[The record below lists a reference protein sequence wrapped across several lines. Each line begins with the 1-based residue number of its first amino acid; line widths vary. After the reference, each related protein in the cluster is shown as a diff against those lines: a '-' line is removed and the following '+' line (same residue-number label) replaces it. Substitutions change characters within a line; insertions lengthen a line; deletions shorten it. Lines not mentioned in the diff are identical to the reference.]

1 MHTINVGEMC
11 QCAIYCYTSTT
22 RWLALIH
29 GSLLPLNARRYV
41 RYYIYLEI
49 WISWPLLFCPYN
61 LKTPLMQFLSGN
73 KSTSSGQGLSLNK
86 ITLQVFFFSITL
98 YIKPQTDFF
107 LFTIWP
113 VSERH
118 FIILNWPWRLVISPL
133 FCWGKNKIAE
143 WVLKARNICL

>member
-1 MHTINVGEMC
+1 MYVFCLWWKKKTKNTKENNAMHTINVGEMC

-61 LKTPLMQFLSGN
+61 LKIPLMQFLNGN
-73 KSTSSGQGLSLNK
+73 KSTSSSQGLSLNK
-86 ITLQVFFFSITL
+86 ITLQVFFFQL
-98 YIKPQTDFF
+98 HYILSHKQIFFF
-107 LFTIWP
+107 LPFD
-113 VSERH
+113 
-118 FIILNWPWRLVISPL
+118 
-133 FCWGKNKIAE
+133 
-143 WVLKARNICL
+143 